1 MRRKPLFNPGEG
13 PVKRAPNGKMMR
25 KDKNGKAGLLGFIL
39 LGVWVLF
46 PSSAFPARPLF
57 TEDPAT
63 VEKGA
68 VELELGL
75 DYLRD
80 RTGDRYYTPTTTP
93 KYGLLE
99 KMEIGASLGY
109 ISQDIHE
116 GERVHGLADLLV
128 YFKYRLWDEE
138 KFRPAFALKPLV
150 KFGTA
155 SCRKGLGSGKTDYGL
170 AAILGKSL
178 SDFALYFDASYFVVG
193 DRAERNY
200 LSTGLAATYEFFKG
214 WTAVGEVRYLYH
226 FNIDRRDDAFISN
239 YGLRKEVG
247 PALFDA
253 AINVGLN
260 NAAQDYGFTAGV
272 TLKFK

>member
-1 MRRKPLFNPGEG
+1 
-13 PVKRAPNGKMMR
+13 MR
-25 KDKNGKAGLLGFIL
+25 KDKNGKAGWLGFIL
-39 LGVWVLF
+39 LGVWALF

-109 ISQDIHE
+109 TFKDTHE
-116 GERVHGLADLLV
+116 GERVDGLADLLV
-128 YFKYRLWDEE
+128 YAKYRLWNEE

-155 SCRKGLGSGKTDYGL
+155 SFRKGLGSGKTDYGL
-170 AAILGKSL
+170 TAILGKSF
-178 SDFALYFDASYFVVG
+178 SHIEFYADVSYFIVG
-193 DRAERNY
+193 DKEERNY
-200 LSTGLAATYEFFKG
+200 LTAGLALEYELLKG
-214 WTAVGEVRYLYH
+214 WEAVGEVRY
-226 FNIDRRDDAFISN
+226 FDNSN
-239 YGLRKEVG
+239 FSRKDNATFVNFGLRKEVG
-247 PALFDA
+247 PAVFDA